1 MKGRMMDKFLVLASN
16 NKGKLRE
23 FNAMFAPLGIEVV
36 NQGALGV
43 ESCEEPFGTFVENCL
58 QKARHAARVTGHAA
72 MADDS
77 GICVN
82 ALNGM
87 PGVYSARFSGEGAT
101 DEKNNRLLVEKLQG
115 VDDRSAHY
123 TCVLVAVRTPEDP
136 EPLIAVGN
144 WYGEICDRAAG
155 EGGFGYDPHFFVPAY
170 GKTAAELTAE
180 EKNRVSHRGVALVRM
195 AELLRTNWGW

>member
-1 MKGRMMDKFLVLASN
+1 MDKFLVLASN

-58 QKARHAARVTGHAA
+58 QKARHAARMTGRAA

-77 GICVN
+77 GLCVN

-87 PGVYSARFSGEGAT
+87 PGVYSARFSGKDAN

-115 VDDRSAHY
+115 VEDRSAHY

-136 EPLIAVGN
+136 EPLIAVGH
-144 WYGEICDRAAG
+144 WYGEICDQAAG
-155 EGGFGYDPHFFVPAY
+155 EGGFGYDPHFFVPAC

-180 EKNRVSHRGVALVRM
+180 EKNRVSHRGAALVRM
-195 AELLRTNWGW
+195 AELLKTNWGW

>member
-1 MKGRMMDKFLVLASN
+1 MDKFLVLASN

-43 ESCEEPFGTFVENCL
+43 ESCEEPFGAFVENCL
-58 QKARHAARVTGHAA
+58 QKARHAARVTGYAA

-101 DEKNNRLLVEKLQG
+101 DENNNRLLVEKLQG

-136 EPLIAVGN
+136 EPLIAVGH
-144 WYGEICDRAAG
+144 WYGEICDRAVG
-155 EGGFGYDPHFFVPAY
+155 DGGFGYDPHFFVPAY

>member
-1 MKGRMMDKFLVLASN
+1 MSTKSLVLASN

-23 FNAMFAPLGIEVV
+23 FQAMFAELGVQVV

-43 ESCEEPFGTFVENCL
+43 ESCPEPYGTFIENCL
-58 QKARHAARVTGHAA
+58 TKARHAARVTGRPA

-87 PGVYSARFSGEGAT
+87 PGVYSARFAGEPSNDTA
-101 DEKNNRLLVEKLQG
+101 NNRLLVEKLTG
-115 VDDRSAHY
+115 VDDRRAHY

-136 EPLIAVGN
+136 EPLIAVGH
-144 WYGEICDRAAG
+144 WYGEICAEPAG
-155 EGGFGYDPHFFVPAY
+155 DGGFGYDPHFYLPDF

-180 EKNRVSHRGVALVRM
+180 EKNRVSHRGRALVAMVR
-195 AELLRTNWGW
+195 LLKENWGW

>member
-1 MKGRMMDKFLVLASN
+1 MTKSLVLASN
-16 NKGKLRE
+16 NQGKLRE
-23 FNAMFAPLGIEVV
+23 FQAMFAELGVEVI

-43 ESCEEPFGTFVENCL
+43 PSCPEPFCTFIENCL
-58 QKARHAARVTGHAA
+58 AKARHASCVTGRPA

-87 PGVYSARFSGEGAT
+87 PGVFSARFAGEHANEAT
-101 DEKNNRLLVEKLQG
+101 NNQLLVEKLTG
-115 VDDRSAHY
+115 IEDRRAHY

-136 EPLIAVGN
+136 EPLIAVGH
-144 WYGEICDRAAG
+144 WYGEVCDNPKG
-155 EGGFGYDPHFFVPAY
+155 EGGFGYDPHFYLPKV

-180 EKNRVSHRGVALVRM
+180 EKNQLSHRGKALVMMSR
-195 AELLRTNWGW
+195 LLRENWGW

>member
-1 MKGRMMDKFLVLASN
+1 MEKFLVLASN

-23 FNAMFAPLGIEVV
+23 FNAMFAPLGVEVV

-43 ESCEEPFGTFVENCL
+43 DSCEEPFGTFIENCL
-58 QKARHAARVTGHAA
+58 QKARHAARVTGRAA

-87 PGVYSARFSGEGAT
+87 PGVYSARFSGEDAT
-101 DEKNNRLLVEKLQG
+101 DEKNNRLLVEKLRG
-115 VDDRSAHY
+115 VDDRRAHY

-136 EPLIAVGN
+136 EPLISVGH
-144 WYGEICDRAAG
+144 WYGEIVDDARG
-155 EGGFGYDPHFFVPAY
+155 EGGFGYDPHFFVPAC
-170 GKTAAELTAE
+170 GKTAAQLSAE
-180 EKNRVSHRGVALVRM
+180 DKNRLSHRGVALVKM
-195 AELLRTNWGW
+195 AELLKNNWGW